1 MSFYRKRV
9 STKAIFYDKLQLI
22 SEGEATGFSN
32 SNIQHIFV
40 SVFVCKCARFFFSAF
55 AFFSLSFF
63 LYWFYY
69 YFFRLIY
76 SCTVSWTYTKKV
88 LVNEKKNKKRDA
100 WKIKTTLNHTQATN
114 AAFWRWIYIGSV
126 HRIGPSAA
134 MQYTHAIV
142 WTETNIFFAT
152 QIHLFLVSSDIYTLY
167 MCYIYRFCL
176 SVSSYRLLILRR
188 SNERSK
194 SRIQQLNSQK
204 ITSCSMPRAWSTL
217 PFDQQFFFF
226 VSLPPIQISC
236 KYSLL
241 YFLYIYI

>member
-1 MSFYRKRV
+1 MCLCVSVRV
-9 STKAIFYDKLQLI
+9 S
-22 SEGEATGFSN
+22 
-32 SNIQHIFV
+32 
-40 SVFVCKCARFFFSAF
+40 FFPPLL
-55 AFFSLSFF
+55 FFSLSLFSCIGSIIISF
-63 LYWFYY
+63 DWSILAR
-69 YFFRLIY
+69 FRERIRKRFWL
-76 SCTVSWTYTKKV
+76 TKKK
-88 LVNEKKNKKRDA
+88 EKRDA

-152 QIHLFLVSSDIYTLY
+152 QIHLFLVSSDIYSLY

-176 SVSSYRLLILRR
+176 SVSSYRLLISRR

-217 PFDQQFFFF
+217 PFDQQFFFCLSPSHLNILQVLF
-226 VSLPPIQISC
+226 IV
-236 KYSLL
+236 
-241 YFLYIYI
+241 FFYIYLAFFKLRTFFF